1 MELRGL
7 SSNPL
12 NLLVNTIVGKAEK
25 IFSPLSRGVFVWRDI
40 MNVKKCLT
48 IAGSDCSGGAGIQ
61 ADLKAF
67 SAHGVYGASVITSVV
82 AENTSRVISV
92 FNVPVREI
100 ELQIDAVFE
109 DVEIDAVKL
118 GMLPTAG
125 IIEAVAKKL
134 ERYKP
139 AHIVCDPV
147 MVATSGDA
155 LSESGID
162 KAFAKYMF
170 PIIDVITP
178 NIPEAEA
185 LSGIEIHS
193 LDDMRKAAKIITDNG
208 VRNVLIKGGH
218 LLGDAED
225 ILFDGVNTE
234 SFTSKRVDSPNTHGT
249 GCTLSSAIA
258 ANLALGNDMKK
269 SVRLAKNYVT
279 EAIEN
284 SYAVGKGHSPV
295 HHFYKLW
302 S

>member
-1 MELRGL
+1 M
-7 SSNPL
+7 S
-12 NLLVNTIVGKAEK
+12 I
-25 IFSPLSRGVFVWRDI
+25 
-40 MNVKKCLT
+40 KKCLT

-67 SAHGVYGASVITSVV
+67 SAHGCYGASVITSVV

-118 GMLPTAG
+118 GMLPTAE

-134 ERYKP
+134 RQYKP

-162 KAFAKYMF
+162 KAFTKYMF
-170 PIIDVITP
+170 PIADLLTP

-193 LDDMRKAAKIITDNG
+193 LDDMHKAAKIITDNG
-208 VRNVLIKGGH
+208 ARNVLVKGGH

-225 ILFDGVNTE
+225 ILFDGENAE

-258 ANLALGNDMKK
+258 ADLALGNDLKS

-284 SYAVGKGHSPV
+284 SYTVGKGHSPV

>member
-1 MELRGL
+1 M
-7 SSNPL
+7 SNPL
-12 NLLVNTIVGKAEK
+12 NLSVNTVVGKAEK
-25 IFSPLSRGVFVWRDI
+25 IFSPLEKGLFYLRSVI
-40 MNVKKCLT
+40 MSVKKCLT

-67 SAHGVYGASVITSVV
+67 SAHGCYGASVITSVV

-92 FNVPVREI
+92 FNIPVREI
-100 ELQIDAVFE
+100 KLQIDAVFE

-118 GMLPTAG
+118 GMLPTAE
-125 IIEAVAKKL
+125 IIEAVAEKL
-134 ERYKP
+134 RQYKP
-139 AHIVCDPV
+139 EHIVCDPV

-155 LSESGID
+155 LSESGVG
-162 KAFAKYMF
+162 KAFTKYMF
-170 PIIDVITP
+170 PLADLLTP

-193 LDDMRKAAKIITDNG
+193 LDDMRRAAGIITDNG
-208 VRNVLIKGGH
+208 ARNVLIKGGH
-218 LLGDAED
+218 LFGDAED
-225 ILFDGVNTE
+225 ILFDGANTE
-234 SFTSKRVDSPNTHGT
+234 RFTSKRVDSPNTHGT

-258 ANLALGNDMKK
+258 ANLALGNDLKNA
-269 SVRLAKNYVT
+269 VRLAKTYVT

-284 SYAVGKGHSPV
+284 SYTVGKGHSPV

>member
-1 MELRGL
+1 M
-7 SSNPL
+7 S
-12 NLLVNTIVGKAEK
+12 I
-25 IFSPLSRGVFVWRDI
+25 
-40 MNVKKCLT
+40 KKCLT

-67 SAHGVYGASVITSVV
+67 SAHGCYGASVITSVV

-92 FNVPVREI
+92 FNMPVREI

-109 DVEIDAVKL
+109 DIEIDAVKL

-125 IIEAVAKKL
+125 IIEAVAAKL
-134 ERYKP
+134 RQYKP

-147 MVATSGDA
+147 MVATSGDS

-162 KAFAKYMF
+162 KAFTKYMF
-170 PIIDVITP
+170 PIAELFTP

-185 LSGIEIHS
+185 LSGIEIHN
-193 LDDMRKAAKIITDNG
+193 LDDMRMAAELITGNG
-208 VRNVLIKGGH
+208 ARNVLIKGGH
-218 LLGDAED
+218 LFGDAED
-225 ILFDGVNTE
+225 ILFDGDNVT

-258 ANLALGNDMKK
+258 ANLALGNDLKN

-284 SYAVGKGHSPV
+284 SYTVGKGHSPV